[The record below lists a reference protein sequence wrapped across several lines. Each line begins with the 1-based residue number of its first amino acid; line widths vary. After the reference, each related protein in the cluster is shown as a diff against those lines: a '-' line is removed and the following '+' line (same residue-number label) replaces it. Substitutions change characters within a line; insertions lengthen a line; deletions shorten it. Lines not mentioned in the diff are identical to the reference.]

1 MKSKQTGSFLIGGAI
16 ALIIA
21 SIIGFIGYSHGSS
34 KEKAATEKIQG
45 ELNAKVEELREA
57 NEKVV
62 KLAKD
67 LEQKDREIK
76 LLSDSI
82 AVNQEVIL
90 NRDRTIKQLERRI
103 KDYSTAL
110 PVPKKRD
117 PGKLIVESEESDSMK
132 RFDVLMAVYQEV
144 SAKDPVGSE
153 KPKEGPDHKPNE
165 KASPGSKTSFQDF
178 LTFPNY
184 NATLDW
190 VTTPLNTVA
199 DLNLV
204 FLVKESS

>member
-1 MKSKQTGSFLIGGAI
+1 MKSKQMGSFLIGGAI

-34 KEKAATEKIQG
+34 KEKAATEKIRG
-45 ELNAKVEELREA
+45 ELNAKVQELREA

-62 KLAKD
+62 KLGKD

-90 NRDRTIKQLERRI
+90 NRDRTIKQLERKI
-103 KDYSTAL
+103 KDYTTVL
-110 PVPKKRD
+110 PIPKKRD

-132 RFDVLMAVYQEV
+132 RFDVLTAVYQEV
-144 SAKDPVGSE
+144 LGKDPVEGE
-153 KPKEGPDHKPNE
+153 KPKEGPDHKPKE
-165 KASPGSKTSFQDF
+165 GASPGSKTSFQDF
-178 LTFPNY
+178 LIFPDY
-184 NATLDW
+184 TTTLDW
-190 VTTPLNTVA
+190 VTTPPDNVA
-199 DLNLV
+199 DLNPV
-204 FLVKESS
+204 FLVKELS